1 MLLPDGAKGFAVFDL
16 ETTGLDTSAC
26 SIVEIALVCVD
37 PSGRITETWET
48 LLNPG
53 CTIPAAATGVHNI
66 GNRDVFQAPS
76 FADISALLAAKLD
89 QHVLVAHNLRY
100 DFPIL
105 ERHFRAHSNLKID
118 LGVGIC
124 TLRGFGGDPANAYS
138 KKLPHLCS
146 FHGVEFDLRLAHT
159 ALGDVLPLA
168 HALIKGMAHLQPSAA
183 AAVSAPRLQAS
194 QASGQVWTRAML
206 AQESESSWS
215 KSTLLLKPGLS
226 FATTSPP
233 SMKTETP
240 IRRAAAHAERLGL
253 TKLERITKKNPPD
266 FVLATSL
273 SLETTKMAQ
282 ARDRGIPVVLI
293 EPLNQ
298 ARSANGVVEAWLA
311 AEG

>member
-1 MLLPDGAKGFAVFDL
+1 
-16 ETTGLDTSAC
+16 
-26 SIVEIALVCVD
+26 
-37 PSGRITETWET
+37 
-48 LLNPG
+48 
-53 CTIPAAATGVHNI
+53 
-66 GNRDVFQAPS
+66 
-76 FADISALLAAKLD
+76 
-89 QHVLVAHNLRY
+89 
-100 DFPIL
+100 
-105 ERHFRAHSNLKID
+105 
-118 LGVGIC
+118 
-124 TLRGFGGDPANAYS
+124 
-138 KKLPHLCS
+138 
-146 FHGVEFDLRLAHT
+146 
-159 ALGDVLPLA
+159 
-168 HALIKGMAHLQPSAA
+168 
-183 AAVSAPRLQAS
+183 
-194 QASGQVWTRAML
+194 ML
-206 AQESESSWS
+206 AQESESSWL

-298 ARSANGVVEAWLA
+298 ARSAQEVVEAWLA